1 MPDVPMT
8 WRKYLR
14 YLVGKALP
22 PFFFL
27 SIAYLAT
34 YLSSSKAMP
43 IVRTLAVGMI
53 ISTVLW
59 FPVMDLLEFGAKRLN
74 IRFLRG
80 LSPKFGY
87 LFIGF
92 YFALGF
98 CIASLFWT
106 GKVSWLLAA
115 YGGAILIACI
125 AGGAVKVIAD
135 FLTQWFDSRR
145 QRRR

>member
-1 MPDVPMT
+1 M
-8 WRKYLR
+8 
-14 YLVGKALP
+14 GKALP

-34 YLSSSKAMP
+34 YLSSSKATP
-43 IVRTLAVGMI
+43 IFRTLAVGMI

-59 FPVMDLLEFGAKRLN
+59 FPLVDLLEFGAKRLN
-74 IRFLRG
+74 IRFPQI
-80 LSPKFGY
+80 LSRIFGY

-98 CIASLFWT
+98 CISSLLWA
-106 GKVSWLLAA
+106 GKVSWLLTA

-135 FLTQWFDSRR
+135 LMTQWFDSRR